1 MTFDD
6 CDFDP
11 AMACDL
17 TEIAQERDQYA
28 AEAVALRVQVAAAV
42 AVCTE
47 QANTIGDLQAVLD
60 TAGLPYRNRIREHA
74 LLAPAQIGASL

>member
-17 TEIAQERDQYA
+17 AEIAQERDEYA
-28 AEAVALRVQVAAAV
+28 AEAQALRVQLAAAL
-42 AVCTE
+42 AVQSE
-47 QANTIGDLQAVLD
+47 QANTIGDLLALLD
-60 TAGLPYRNRIREHA
+60 AAGIAYRDRRREHT
-74 LLAPAQIGASL
+74 LLAPALIGA

>member
-28 AEAVALRVQVAAAV
+28 AEARALRVQLAAAL
-42 AVCTE
+42 AVQSE
-47 QANTIGDLQAVLD
+47 QANQIGDLRALLD
-60 TAGLPYRNRIREHA
+60 GAGIAYRNRIREHSV
-74 LLAPAQIGASL
+74 LAPALIGA

>member
-28 AEAVALRVQVAAAV
+28 AEARALRVQLAAAL
-42 AVCTE
+42 AVQSE
-47 QANTIGDLQAVLD
+47 QANQIGDLRALLD
-60 TAGLPYRNRIREHA
+60 GAGIAYRDRIREHA
-74 LLAPAQIGASL
+74 LLTPTPIGA